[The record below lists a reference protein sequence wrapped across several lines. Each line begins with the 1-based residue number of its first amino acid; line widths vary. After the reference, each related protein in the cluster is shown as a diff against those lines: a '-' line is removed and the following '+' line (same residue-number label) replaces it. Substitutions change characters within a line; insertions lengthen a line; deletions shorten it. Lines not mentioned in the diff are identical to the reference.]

1 MRAPD
6 IQALVE
12 KLSANHPLS
21 AAGTY
26 QLNFISAAE
35 NVYPAQNMEK
45 ILQEKFF
52 IPNDSGFKLERYL
65 QSAAELSVQNDLK
78 RNPSLRNFEIDKKV
92 NAPKNVEA
100 YYEIGSKKIS
110 LEVKCP
116 EEKKPDPDSLVIA
129 SVGRV
134 PGFFEKAATMHD
146 VFRNSPLGHV
156 LETDP
161 NKDNRMKDSLISAN
175 AKFSPMSAED
185 NLNILFVACGDSA
198 SITHWWHTLEGSH
211 ELFTDQSYCPPDK
224 FKMVDVV
231 ILSNL
236 KYLHT
241 EARQYHDWT
250 LDNAF
255 ILPCINPHGRDSLK
269 VDSVA
274 AGLEAFNHHLY
285 RFHEYRPN
293 DPVLIMFKAGA
304 YCLYQLQELEWLRY
318 FPTLPRKKKSP
329 AP

>member
-1 MRAPD
+1 MK
-6 IQALVE
+6 
-12 KLSANHPLS
+12 KLSADHPLS
-21 AAGTY
+21 AGGTY

-35 NVYPAQNMEK
+35 NVYPARNMEK

-78 RNPSLRNFEIDKKV
+78 RNTSLRNFEIEKKV
-92 NAPKNVEA
+92 NPPKNVEA
-100 YYEIGSKKIS
+100 YYEIRGKKIS

-116 EEKKPDPDSLVIA
+116 EEEKPNPESLVIA

-134 PGFFEKAATMHD
+134 PGFFEKAAAMQNI
-146 VFRNSPLGHV
+146 FSNSPLGHIV
-156 LETDP
+156 ETDP

-175 AKFSPMSAED
+175 AKFSPTSAED
-185 NLNILFVACGDSA
+185 HLNILFVACGDSA

-224 FKMVDVV
+224 FKMVDLV

-241 EARQYHDWT
+241 EARQYH
-250 LDNAF
+250 N
-255 ILPCINPHGRDSLK
+255 
-269 VDSVA
+269 
-274 AGLEAFNHHLY
+274 
-285 RFHEYRPN
+285 
-293 DPVLIMFKAGA
+293 
-304 YCLYQLQELEWLRY
+304 
-318 FPTLPRKKKSP
+318 
-329 AP
+329 